1 MVQGRGCREAE
12 KEAEGEEEE
21 EEEEAEVMVEKDNV
35 LLGHFV
41 INWLVEAG

>member
-1 MVQGRGCREAE
+1 MQGRGWREAE
-12 KEAEGEEEE
+12 KEAEG

>member
-1 MVQGRGCREAE
+1 MQGRGWREAE

>member
-1 MVQGRGCREAE
+1 MQGRGWREAE
-12 KEAEGEEEE
+12 KEVEGEEEE
-21 EEEEAEVMVEKDNV
+21 EVMVEKDNV

>member
-1 MVQGRGCREAE
+1 MQGRAWREA
-12 KEAEGEEEE
+12 KKEEEG
-21 EEEEAEVMVEKDNV
+21 EEEEAEVMVENDNV

>member
-1 MVQGRGCREAE
+1 MQGRGWREAE
-12 KEAEGEEEE
+12 KEEEG
-21 EEEEAEVMVEKDNV
+21 EEAEVMVEKDNV

>member
-1 MVQGRGCREAE
+1 MQGRGWREAE
-12 KEAEGEEEE
+12 KEEEG
-21 EEEEAEVMVEKDNV
+21 EEEEAEVMVENDNV